1 MSRKIL
7 VGDQVEVIA
16 GSAKGQRG
24 AVRDIV
30 RRRRRDGA
38 PDPEQVYV
46 VVEGVNMR
54 WKHQRNTGGRT
65 QTQRGIIEIEAPVHV
80 SNVAVLGSDDRP
92 TRVGMRFDN
101 NEKVRFDRRS
111 GEAIARPAS

>member
-16 GSAKGQRG
+16 GAAKGQRG

-38 PDPEQVYV
+38 GDPNRVYV
-46 VVEGVNMR
+46 VVEGVNLRM
-54 WKHQRNTGGRT
+54 KHQRATGGT
-65 QTQRGIIEIEAPVHV
+65 QTQRGIIEIEAPIHV
-80 SNVAVLGSDDRP
+80 SNVAVLGTDDKP
-92 TRVGMRFDN
+92 TRLGLRYE
-101 NEKVRFDRRS
+101 NEDKIRFDRRT
-111 GEAIARPAS
+111 GDPVARPAV